1 MKMKR
6 FFSVCLLVIVAYV
19 PSSSINAAERQPA
32 GQPEVKNVIFLI
44 GDGMGVSQVYAGMT
58 AKKKGLTLERA
69 QFVGFSKTYSTN
81 RYITDSAA
89 GGTAIAC
96 GVKTTNGTIGMDA
109 NGNEAKSMLAYAHD
123 NGMATGVI
131 VTCSVTDATPAAF
144 MAHRQNRSMEEDIAL
159 DISRSGVD
167 VLIGGGS
174 KFFNERADKQDLIG
188 QMRGKGYLVSSTFDE
203 VSKVSSGKLLALVD
217 TVDMPAYAK
226 RGDVIP
232 KYVEKAIQLL
242 DKPDGKG
249 FFLMVEGSQIDGFAH
264 VGDGDGMV
272 GEVLDFDSVVKVA
285 FDYADKNP
293 NTLVVI
299 TADHE
304 TGGAYLTGGDFH
316 TGEVQVKYGT
326 KGHTGVMVPIFAY
339 GAQAYRFAGI
349 QENTAFL
356 SKVLEALEMER

>member
-1 MKMKR
+1 MKR
-6 FFSVCLLVIVAYV
+6 IISVFLLVVLAYM
-19 PSSSINAAERQPA
+19 PGLGIYAAEKSPT
-32 GQPEVKNVIFLI
+32 GQPEVKNIIFLI

-58 AKKKGLTLERA
+58 AKKHGLCLERA
-69 QFVGFSKTYSTN
+69 QFVGFSKTYSLDK
-81 RYITDSAA
+81 YITDSAA

-109 NGNEAKSMLAYAHD
+109 DGNEVKSMLSYAQD
-123 NGMATGVI
+123 NGMATGVV
-131 VTCSVTDATPAAF
+131 VTSSVTDATPASF
-144 MAHRQNRSMEEDIAL
+144 LAHQKNRSMQEEIAL

-174 KFFNERADKQDLIG
+174 RFFTKRADKQDLIV
-188 QMRGKGYLVSSTFDE
+188 QMKEKGYQVSSSFE
-203 VSKVSSGKLLALVD
+203 EISKISSGKLLALLD
-217 TVDMPAYAK
+217 TVYVLPYFE
-226 RGDVIP
+226 RGDIIP
-232 KYVEKAIQLL
+232 KYVEKTIQLL
-242 DKPDGKG
+242 DKKGGKG

-264 VGDGDGMV
+264 NGDSDCMV
-272 GEVLDFDSVVKVA
+272 EEMLDFDNVIKVA

-316 TGEVQVKYGT
+316 TGEVQVKFGT

-339 GAQAYRFAGI
+339 GAQASRFAGI

-356 SKVLEALEMER
+356 SKVLDLLGIER